1 MTIGVDTAQYA
12 ILEGSIE
19 LTGAISIQPQLRH
32 TILGLV

>member
-1 MTIGVDTAQYA
+1 MTIGVDTALYA

-19 LTGAISIQPQLRH
+19 CTGTISIQPQLRH